1 MKMKSLKLVLA
12 AAVATM
18 FVMAGTGAFA
28 AVECLDMQVI
38 KTGSKV
44 IGGAQVN
51 VIRAKPATGTCG
63 NMTTTSNP
71 RTFNFSDVNG
81 DAGLATA
88 LTALSL
94 GQNVYLYLTDDNAVA
109 GTTVEIIQISAP

>member
-1 MKMKSLKLVLA
+1 MKKNMPKIGLVSAL
-12 AAVATM
+12 VGL
-18 FVMAGTGAFA
+18 FVMVTTSTFA
-28 AVECLDMQVI
+28 ATVCSDMKIV
-38 KTGSKV
+38 KTGTKV

-51 VIRAKPATGTCG
+51 VVRAKRASAATCG
-63 NMTTTSNP
+63 NMTTADI
-71 RTFNFSDVNG
+71 RTFNFSATNG

-94 GQNVYLYLTDDNAVA
+94 GQNVYMVLTSDTAAA